1 MNKDERTRIL
11 FYIETSGYGGCEK
24 HLLELI
30 EGLGQKDFAPNIIVQ
45 TRGAENADL
54 LNFLAKL
61 REVIGRYDDS
71 EIFVVTNRFSN
82 LTSILNPM
90 FVWEV
95 CRICRR
101 SFSIIH
107 FYKSSIARCTAATL
121 IAKLSSAR
129 SLQTIQL
136 PPDRNGKWKF
146 PTSRLR
152 HAWYLSLTRLVISV
166 SDSFRRECVE
176 YYRLPPERVVTVH
189 NSIRIERF
197 CIPKIAQAQLRFEKM
212 DQFGIG
218 RDSFVFVS
226 IARLDEQKGHKYLLD
241 AFRLLRDIDLLV
253 YEKAVVLCCGSGEL
267 ESELRSQVQD
277 LDLQHKI
284 QFLGYRDDVVDLL
297 SISDALILTS
307 VKEGLP
313 LTVAEAM
320 GMRKPVIATAVDG
333 TPEIVVNDLT
343 GYLVPPRDP
352 SSIAEAIIRLVRAP
366 VFVREQMGQ
375 AGYERV
381 NRDFNHRLQTEKIKE
396 QYRCLIPLS
405 R

>member
-1 MNKDERTRIL
+1 MNNDLRTRIL

-30 EGLGQKDFAPNIIVQ
+30 EGLGQNDYAPNIVVQ
-45 TRGAENADL
+45 IPGDENADL
-54 LNFLAKL
+54 LNFLVKL
-61 REVIGRYDDS
+61 REVIGKYEGS

-82 LTSILNPM
+82 LTSILSPKYIWD
-90 FVWEV
+90 VG
-95 CRICRR
+95 RIFRR
-101 SFSIIH
+101 GYSIIH

-121 IAKLSSAR
+121 IAKLSSAK

-136 PPDRNGKWKF
+136 PPDREGKWKF
-146 PTSRLR
+146 PSSRLR
-152 HAWYLSLTRLVISV
+152 HAWYLSLTRLVVCV

-176 YYRLPPERVVTVH
+176 YYHLLPDRVVTVH
-189 NSIRIERF
+189 NSISIDRF
-197 CIPKIAQAQLRFEKM
+197 CISKGAQAQMRSEQMHL
-212 DQFGIG
+212 FGLG
-218 RDSFVFVS
+218 KDSFVFVC
-226 IARLDEQKGHKYLLD
+226 IARLDEQKGHRYLLD
-241 AFRLLRDIDLLV
+241 AFRLLRDIDRWV

-267 ESELRSQVQD
+267 ESELRHRVEE

-284 QFLGYRDDVVDLL
+284 RFLGYRDDVVGLL
-297 SISDALILTS
+297 SLSDALILTS
-307 VKEGLP
+307 IKEGLP

-352 SSIAEAIIRLVRAP
+352 SSIADAIVRLIRTP
-366 VFVREQMGQ
+366 VSVREQMGE

-381 NRDFNHRLQTEKIKE
+381 SRDFNHHLQTEKIKE
-396 QYRCLIPLS
+396 RYRGLLATYN
-405 R
+405 